1 MKIWSKI
8 YCTFK
13 ISINQNMV
21 GIHFVGIEFVE
32 NRFVIVGQSVY
43 SHAIIV
49 FPWTHFRN
57 TSAIWYEMAQT
68 DQSFARNQNSR
79 IRWAWKIIRWSN
91 QIGFQKRNNVCYIKI
106 HSKHS
111 NNTLLSLLRS
121 FMKQTLLGMYI
132 SFWIYCQI
140 KQTYEKF

>member
-1 MKIWSKI
+1 MRRTQKICEITTLDLSYVVTVKSAVEI
-8 YCTFK
+8 SRNFVAFSQYMNFTFK

-32 NRFVIVGQSVY
+32 NRFFIVGQSVY
-43 SHAIIV
+43 SQAIIV

-79 IRWAWKIIRWSN
+79 IR
-91 QIGFQKRNNVCYIKI
+91 
-106 HSKHS
+106 
-111 NNTLLSLLRS
+111 
-121 FMKQTLLGMYI
+121 
-132 SFWIYCQI
+132 
-140 KQTYEKF
+140 